1 MSVSTSMCP
10 RSAIVTTAVRPSEEL
25 MAVGVMTS
33 PSSPCFSTTVPS
45 NGA

>member
-1 MSVSTSMCP
+1 MSVSTSIIE
-10 RSAIVTTAVRPSEEL
+10 RFASETTAERLIEAL
-25 MAVGVMTS
+25 MADGVITS